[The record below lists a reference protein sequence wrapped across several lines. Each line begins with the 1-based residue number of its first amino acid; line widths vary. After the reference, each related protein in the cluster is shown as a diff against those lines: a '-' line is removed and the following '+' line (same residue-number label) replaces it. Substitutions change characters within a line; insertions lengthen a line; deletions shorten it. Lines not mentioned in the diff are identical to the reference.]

1 MLTLFFVQDLPTSVG
16 DIYQFANE
24 DAQHAIRV
32 LRMQRDDIFALS
44 DGAGKYSHVRILDVA
59 KKSISVEVIETGY
72 QEPLATQFT
81 VIQALTKSD
90 RLKEA
95 IELNTAGGADRIVM
109 WQASRSI
116 GKPTP
121 GIIEKLKVTAR
132 EASKQTRRYRIPRV
146 EGVLQSKEIIDEIA
160 KADLAIIFHESA
172 TQKLS
177 AIARPGLK
185 SVLIVIGPEGGITDE
200 ELELFTSS
208 GAQVAAMGRPIF
220 RSAHAGLA
228 ALSGINTALEIW

>member
-1 MLTLFFVQDLPTSVG
+1 MLTLFFVPDIPTEAG
-16 DIYQFANE
+16 DVYQFANE

-32 LRMQRDDIFALS
+32 LRMQRDDLFALS
-44 DGAGKYSHVRILDVA
+44 DGAGKFSHLRILDVA
-59 KKSISVEVIETGY
+59 KKSLSAQVIETGY
-72 QEPLATQFT
+72 EEPLATHFT
-81 VIQALTKSD
+81 VIQALTKGD

-121 GIIEKLKVTAR
+121 GAMEKLKVTAR
-132 EASKQTRRYRIPRV
+132 EASKQTRRLRIPSV
-146 EGVLQSKEIIDEIA
+146 EGVLQSKDIVDEIA

-177 AIARPGLK
+177 DIVELGVKR
-185 SVLIVIGPEGGITDE
+185 VLIVIGPEGGITDD
-200 ELELFTSS
+200 ELELFTSC
-208 GAQVAAMGRPIF
+208 GARVAQMGRPIL

-228 ALSGINTALEIW
+228 GLSGLNAALKIW